1 MGNTKCV
8 KHRLKQNFIITK
20 YENVNMKKIEQ
31 GYYARL

>member
-8 KHRLKQNFIITK
+8 KYRFKQIFIITK
-20 YENVNMKKIEQ
+20 YENVNIKKLEQ